1 MDFIKGELMEKEM
14 QVQEKLYIITHS
26 GLPQQYQIPQAVHA
40 AIQFANDYPYEQEK
54 WFKASNT
61 LIILAARDEQGLYK
75 LIEKLDIHGLKY
87 SKFFEPDIGNA
98 LTAIAIVPSPC
109 AKRFCS
115 NLPLAGKVKKDI

>member
-1 MDFIKGELMEKEM
+1 MEKT
-14 QVQEKLYIITHS
+14 QLQDKLYIITHS
-26 GLPQQYQIPQAVHA
+26 GLPPQYQVPQAVHA
-40 AIQFANDYPYEQEK
+40 AIQFANDYPKEQEK

-61 LIILAARDEQGLYK
+61 VVILAASDEQSLHK
-75 LIEKLDIHGLKY
+75 LTEKLDINGLKY

-115 NLPLAGKVKKDI
+115 SLPLAGKVRTNNI

>member
-1 MDFIKGELMEKEM
+1 
-14 QVQEKLYIITHS
+14 V
-26 GLPQQYQIPQAVHA
+26 PQAVHA
-40 AIQFANDYPYEQEK
+40 AIQFANDYPEEQGK

-61 LIILAARDEQGLYK
+61 VVVLETKDEQSLHK
-75 LIEKLDIHGLKY
+75 LTQKLDNNGLKY

-115 NLPLAGKVKKDI
+115 NLPLAGKARSDG